1 MRKKCV
7 NHHNLSA
14 ARNNYREYLKS
25 DMVKLKKYFYVLR
38 PILACRWI
46 LEKQTPPPMLF
57 SALAEACLDESMVDA
72 VSDLLRRKMET
83 PELGLGP
90 RIDNINEYLDASIE
104 EVESLIQQLNDN
116 EEANWDEL
124 NKLFLQ
130 TLEIE
135 ALSTL
140 GS

>member
-1 MRKKCV
+1 M
-7 NHHNLSA
+7 
-14 ARNNYREYLKS
+14 
-25 DMVKLKKYFYVLR
+25 
-38 PILACRWI
+38 
-46 LEKQTPPPMLF
+46 EKQTPPPMLF
-57 SALAEACLDESMVDA
+57 SALAEACLDEFMVPA
-72 VSDLLRRKMET
+72 VNDLLRRKMET

-90 RIDNINEYLDASIE
+90 RIDIINEYLDASIE
-104 EVESLIQQLNDN
+104 ELESLIQQLNDN

-140 GS
+140 DS

>member
-1 MRKKCV
+1 MCFAQFLHV
-7 NHHNLSA
+7 DGFW
-14 ARNNYREYLKS
+14 KS
-25 DMVKLKKYFYVLR
+25 R
-38 PILACRWI
+38 HR
-46 LEKQTPPPMLF
+46 
-57 SALAEACLDESMVDA
+57 
-72 VSDLLRRKMET
+72 
-83 PELGLGP
+83 LGLGP
-90 RIDNINEYLDASIE
+90 RIDIINEYLDASIE

-140 GS
+140 DF